1 MIRFFATLLTLL
13 LVGVAAAAGVILW
26 GFAHYG
32 RDLPSYAHLAAWEPP
47 TTTHVYAGDGRLLVE
62 YAREPRV
69 FVPITAIPP
78 VVKQAF
84 IAMEDKNFYAHPG
97 VDVVAIVRSQITNL
111 KNLAEDRRP
120 IGGST
125 ITQQVARLPGLSLLN
140 AQEST
145 LSRKIK
151 EWILALRIER
161 ALPKDRILEIYLNEM
176 YLGFGSYGPAQ
187 AALNYFNKAMDEL
200 TVAEAAYI
208 AALARAPSNY
218 HPIRY
223 AERAKER
230 RDMVIA
236 AMLEEGFVT
245 DAQAKEAWA
254 TPFAINPRTE
264 IEIFTADYFVE
275 EVRRELAQRYG
286 TESLYGGG
294 LTVRTTL
301 DPRLQDIAVATLRDG
316 LEDYDRRHGWRGPI
330 ARIEGPELGWPE
342 AWTARLSRVKAPAGL
357 GDDRKLAVV
366 LAVRDTHAEIGFVT
380 GAKGS
385 IPMRAMTWARPWRE
399 DQRVGAAP
407 RRPADVLAVGDVVAV
422 QPFEGEGTFGLHQV
436 PDIEG
441 ALVAL
446 DPHTGRVLAMVGGY
460 SFQQSQFNRVTQ
472 AWRQPGSAFKP
483 IVYVAAL
490 ENGFTPASLVL
501 DAPFVVDQGPGLG
514 KWKPANYSQTFYGP
528 STLRLGI
535 EKSRNLMTVRLA
547 QHIGM
552 DKVADYAERVGVVD
566 KMPQYLSNSLGAAET
581 TLMRLTAAYGM
592 VVNGGKKITPT
603 TIDRVQDRRG
613 RTVFQHDARTCVSC
627 KGVSW
632 FGQTEPT
639 LPDMRRQ
646 VIDPISAYQMTSML
660 EGVVQRGT
668 GVTINAVKKPLG
680 GKTGTTNDEMDTWWI
695 GFSPDLVVGVW
706 VGFDNPKSLGASEQG
721 ASAAAPIFRDF
732 MMEALR
738 GKPGIPFR
746 VSDGVRLVRVNAE
759 TGHPAVPGDRN
770 VILEAFR
777 PGTEPTTNTALVLDN
792 GFIPLNTQLLAKG
805 LY

>member
-1 MIRFFATLLTLL
+1 MLRLLATLLTLAF
-13 LVGVAAAAGVILW
+13 VGVITAGGVVLW

-32 RDLPSYAHLAAWEPP
+32 RYLPSYAHLVAWEPP
-47 TTTHVYAGDGRLLVE
+47 TTTHLYAGDGRLLVE

-84 IAMEDKNFYAHPG
+84 IAMEDKNFYSHPG

-111 KNLAEDRRP
+111 KNIAEYKRP

-140 AQEST
+140 AQEGT
-145 LSRKIK
+145 LTRKIK

-161 ALPKDRILEIYLNEM
+161 ALAKDRIIEIYLNEM

-187 AALNYFNKAMDEL
+187 AALNYFNKSMDDL
-200 TVAEAAYI
+200 TIAEAAYL

-223 AERAKER
+223 ADRAKER
-230 RDMVIA
+230 RDLVIA
-236 AMLEEGFVT
+236 AMLEENYISA
-245 DAQAKEAWA
+245 AQAKEAWA
-254 TPFAINPRTE
+254 TPFTINPRTE
-264 IEIFTADYFVE
+264 TEIFTADYFAE

-286 TESLYGGG
+286 TEALYGGG

-330 ARIEGPELGWPE
+330 ARIEIPELNWME
-342 AWTARLSRVKAPAGL
+342 RLSRVKTPAGL
-357 GDDRKLAVV
+357 GADATGQVRKLAVV
-366 LAVRDTHAEIGFVT
+366 LAVRETDAEIGFVT
-380 GAKGS
+380 GAKGQ
-385 IPMRAMTWARPWRE
+385 IPMRAMAWARPRRE
-399 DQRVGAAP
+399 DQRVGPAP
-407 RRPADVLAVGDVVAV
+407 RRPSDVLAVGDVVAV
-422 QPFEGEGTFGLHQV
+422 QPFEAEGTWALHQI

-483 IVYVAAL
+483 FVYVAAL
-490 ENGFTPASLVL
+490 EDGFTPASLVL

-552 DKVADYAERVGVVD
+552 DRVADYAQRVGIVD
-566 KMPQYLSNSLGAAET
+566 KMEPYLSNSLGASET
-581 TLMRLTAAYGM
+581 TLIRLTAAYGM

-613 RTVFQHDARTCVSC
+613 KTIFQHDARSCAAC

-632 FGQTEPT
+632 AGQAEPQV
-639 LPDMRRQ
+639 PDMRRQ
-646 VIDPISAYQMTSML
+646 VLDPIAAYQMTSML

-668 GVTINAVKKPLG
+668 GVTINAVKKPLAG
-680 GKTGTTNDEMDTWWI
+680 
-695 GFSPDLVVGVW
+695 
-706 VGFDNPKSLGASEQG
+706 
-721 ASAAAPIFRDF
+721 
-732 MMEALR
+732 
-738 GKPGIPFR
+738 
-746 VSDGVRLVRVNAE
+746 
-759 TGHPAVPGDRN
+759 
-770 VILEAFR
+770 
-777 PGTEPTTNTALVLDN
+777 N
-792 GFIPLNTQLLAKG
+792 GPNRSG
-805 LY
+805 SG

>member
-1 MIRFFATLLTLL
+1 MIRFLAAFVTLLF
-13 LVGVAAAAGVILW
+13 VGVIAAAGAVLW
-26 GFAHYG
+26 GFAHFG

-78 VVKQAF
+78 RVTQAF
-84 IAMEDKNFYAHPG
+84 VAMEDKNFYKHPG
-97 VDVVAIVRSQITNL
+97 IDPVAIVRSQITNL
-111 KNLAEDRRP
+111 KNIADDRRP

-140 AQEST
+140 AQDGSLT
-145 LSRKIK
+145 RKIK

-161 ALPKDRILEIYLNEM
+161 ALPKERILEIYLNEM

-187 AALNYFNKAMDEL
+187 AALNYFNKPMDEL
-200 TVAEAAYI
+200 TIAEAAYL

-223 AERAKER
+223 PERARER
-230 RDMVIA
+230 RNLVIA
-236 AMLEEGFVT
+236 AMLEEGYISA
-245 DAQAKEAWA
+245 AQAAEATA

-264 IEIFTADYFVE
+264 TEIFTADYFSE

-330 ARIEGPELGWPE
+330 ARIELPELNWIE
-342 AWTARLSRVKAPAGL
+342 RLSRVKVPPGL
-357 GDDRKLAVV
+357 GETRKLAVV
-366 LAVRDTHAEIGFVT
+366 LALREDAADIGFVT
-380 GAKGS
+380 GAKGA

-407 RRPADVLAVGDVVAV
+407 RRPSEVLAVGDVVAV
-422 QPFEGEGTFGLHQV
+422 QPFEGESLYALHQI

-472 AWRQPGSAFKP
+472 AMRQPGSAFKP
-483 IVYVAAL
+483 FVYVAAL

-552 DKVADYAERVGVVD
+552 DKVADTAERVGIID
-566 KMPQYLSNSLGAAET
+566 NMPEYLSNSLGAAET
-581 TLMRLTAAYGM
+581 SLMRLTAAYGM
-592 VVNGGKKITPT
+592 LVNGGKKITPT

-613 RTVFQHDARTCVSC
+613 KTIFQHDVRTCVSC
-627 KGVSW
+627 KGVNW
-632 FGQTEPT
+632 AGQAEPS
-639 LPDMRRQ
+639 LPDMRKP
-646 VIDPISAYQMTSML
+646 VLDPIASYQMVSML

-668 GVTINAVKKPLG
+668 GVTINAVKKPLA
-680 GKTGTTNDEMDTWWI
+680 GKTGTTNNEMDTWWV

-732 MMEALR
+732 MATALA

-746 VSDGVRLVRVNAE
+746 VPNGVRLVRVNAE
-759 TGHPAVPGDRN
+759 TGQPALPTDRN

-792 GFIPLNTQLLAKG
+792 GFIAVDAAAGRG